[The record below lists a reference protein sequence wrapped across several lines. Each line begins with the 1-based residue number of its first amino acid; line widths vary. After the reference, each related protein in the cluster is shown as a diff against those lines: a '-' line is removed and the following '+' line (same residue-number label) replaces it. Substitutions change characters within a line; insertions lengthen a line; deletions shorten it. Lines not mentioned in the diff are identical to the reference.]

1 MHRIQFNLIAE
12 IIANIITAEE
22 LGGSARDSKKM
33 IVKQL
38 AMTNAN
44 FDGERFWRAV
54 EAKALENRAITK
66 E

>member
-1 MHRIQFNLIAE
+1 MTRKHFELIAE

-22 LGGSARDSKKM
+22 LGGGARDSKKM
-33 IVKQL
+33 VLSEL

-54 EAKALENRAITK
+54 EKKVLENRAITK

>member
-1 MHRIQFNLIAE
+1 MTRKHFELIAE

-22 LGGSARDSKKM
+22 LGGNARDSKKM
-33 IVKQL
+33 VLSEL

-44 FDGERFWRAV
+44 FNGERFWRAV
-54 EAKALENRAITK
+54 EQKVLENRAITK

>member
-1 MHRIQFNLIAE
+1 MHRKQFNIIAE

-22 LGGSARDSKKM
+22 LGGSARDTKKM
-33 IVKQL
+33 VLSEL

-54 EAKALENRAITK
+54 EQKVLENRAITK